1 MKLSFAVLLLLPAL
15 AVSGEADVVKVDV
28 EARGARLYKFDVTVA
43 HKDEGWDHYV
53 DMWEI
58 VAPDGTVLGK
68 RAIFNPH
75 EGVSSFSSALV
86 GVKIPPNI
94 NEVIVRAHDLVHEYK
109 GKAMTVAV
117 PK

>member
-1 MKLSFAVLLLLPAL
+1 MRLSFAILLLLPAM
-15 AVSGEADVVKVDV
+15 AIAGEADVVKIDV

-68 RAIFNPH
+68 RSFFNPH
-75 EGVSSFSSALV
+75 EGVSSFSAALV
-86 GVKIPPNI
+86 GVKIPPTI
-94 NEVIVRAHDLVHEYK
+94 KEVTVRAHDLVHEYQ

-117 PK
+117 PQ